1 MAGRARPAPAR
12 PAATRSRRRSP
23 SSTSTRR
30 ATPDRIAALYD
41 RLAALADDPI
51 VGSTAPSPSRSPV
64 TSSGGLARIDA
75 LADDLD
81 RYHYFHAARAD
92 LLRRLGEREP
102 AARAY
107 ERARALAGNA
117 AERAYLERRLEETR

>member
-1 MAGRARPAPAR
+1 M
-12 PAATRSRRRSP
+12 
-23 SSTSTRR
+23 
-30 ATPDRIAALYD
+30 ALYD

-51 VGSTAPSPSRSPV
+51 VELNRAVAIALAGDL
-64 TSSGGLARIDA
+64 SGGLARIDA

-92 LLRRLGEREP
+92 LLRRLGERDS

-107 ERARALAGNA
+107 ERARALASNA
-117 AERAYLERRLEETR
+117 AERAFLERRLREAC